1 MLLVPFWVNVSTRR
15 DGDCECGYLRLCHCV
30 ARPWCQSQS
39 QSLLL
44 LGVLAVDGLLPGG
57 LLLDEVELLGL
68 MQVLVGVTGW
78 FSKVDSQSVSV
89 YLVPGPV
96 FPSSSA

>member
-30 ARPWCQSQS
+30 TPPRCQSQS
-39 QSLLL
+39 QSQSHLL
-44 LGVLAVDGLLPGG
+44 LGVLAVDGLLLG
-57 LLLDEVELLGL
+57 EVELLGP